1 MSNSCGLSTSP
12 ESLGIVTATIQIL
25 SLIINEMLCAK
36 TDEKVP
42 NNPYSY
48 P

>member
-1 MSNSCGLSTSP
+1 MSDSCGLSTSP

-25 SLIINEMLCAK
+25 SLIVNEMLCAK
-36 TDEKVP
+36 TDEKVRK
-42 NNPYSY
+42 NPQSN